1 MELAGSIISLI
12 GAIFLFLG
20 SLGILRMPDTYNR
33 IQTGTKAT
41 TLGTILFLIGIG
53 FFHPLWAG
61 KLFLLILFI
70 FFTNP
75 ISSHALGRAALYNN
89 IPLTDLTVVNKFTDD
104 SLEDDDEQKEEG
116 EE

>member
-1 MELAGSIISLI
+1 MELTGSIISLL
-12 GAIFLFLG
+12 GAIFLVLG
-20 SLGILRMPDTYNR
+20 SLGVLRMPDTYNR

-41 TLGTILFLIGIG
+41 TLGTILFLIGVG
-53 FFHPLWAG
+53 FLQPLWAG

-75 ISSHALGRAALYNN
+75 ISSHALSRAALYHN
-89 IPLTDLTVVNKFTDD
+89 IPLTELTVVNKLNDD